1 MEYRVIGININQ
13 IPPPKVNE
21 SDAKSIGVSK
31 EFLENEFKD
40 SLKKINRNVSLQ
52 IQDLLNIYG
61 RYGWEHYY
69 QGQIGNQITLH
80 FKRDLKLNQPEINIK
95 LSPEEKAILQCLDR
109 EQMPYEN
116 SITKELKYNNK
127 SFDEAKD

>member
-1 MEYRVIGININQ
+1 MEINKIKFILEFRVIGLNINQ
-13 IPPPKVNE
+13 TPPPKVKE

-69 QGQIGNQITLH
+69 QGQIGNQITLY
-80 FKRDLKLNQPEINIK
+80 FRRNIKLNQPEINIK

-109 EQMPYEN
+109 EQMP
-116 SITKELKYNNK
+116 
-127 SFDEAKD
+127 

>member
-1 MEYRVIGININQ
+1 MEFRVIGLNINSN
-13 IPPPKVNE
+13 PPPKVNE
-21 SDAKSIGVSK
+21 SEAKSIGVSK
-31 EFLENEFKD
+31 EFLENQFKD
-40 SLKKINRNVSLQ
+40 SIKKINRNVSLQ

-69 QGQIGNQITLH
+69 QGQIGNQITLY
-80 FKRDLKLNQPEINIK
+80 FKRDIRLNQPEINIK

-109 EQMPYEN
+109 EQMPYEK
-116 SITKELKYNNK
+116 SIKKELKNNNK